1 VPVPPLADKVAEY
14 GDPTVPAARDVVV
27 TCNCEGL
34 TVMES
39 GFVAVTPELSLTWT
53 VKLLAPAVVGVPEI
67 VFPLILNPA
76 GSVPLLT
83 DQE

>member
-1 VPVPPLADKVAEY
+1 MPPLADKVAEY
-14 GDPTVPAARDVVV
+14 GDPTVPAASEVVV

-39 GFVAVTPELSLTWT
+39 GFVTVVPELSLTWT
-53 VKLLAPAVVGVPEI
+53 VKLLGPAVVGVPEI
-67 VFPLILNPA
+67 VFPLMLSPA
-76 GSVPLLT
+76 GSVPLLI

>member
-1 VPVPPLADKVAEY
+1 MPPLADKVAEY
-14 GDPTVPAARDVVV
+14 GDPTVAAASEEVV

-39 GFVAVTPELSLTWT
+39 GFVAVAPELSLTWT
-53 VKLLAPAVVGVPEI
+53 VKLLPPAVVGVPEI
-67 VFPLILNPA
+67 VLPLILSPA

>member
-1 VPVPPLADKVAEY
+1 MPPLADKVAEY
-14 GDPTVPAARDVVV
+14 GDPTVAAASEVVV

-39 GFVAVTPELSLTWT
+39 GFVAVAPALSLTWT
-53 VKLLAPAVVGVPEI
+53 VKLLAPAVVGLPEI
-67 VFPLILNPA
+67 VLPLMLSPA

>member
-1 VPVPPLADKVAEY
+1 MPPLADKVAEY

-27 TCNCEGL
+27 TCNLEGL

-39 GFVAVTPELSLTWT
+39 GFVAVAPELSLTWT
-53 VKLLAPAVVGVPEI
+53 VKLLDPAVVGVPEI
-67 VFPLILNPA
+67 VLPLMLSPS

-83 DQE
+83 DHE

>member
-1 VPVPPLADKVAEY
+1 VPPLVDKVAEY
-14 GDPTVPAARDVVV
+14 GDPTVPAASEVVV

-39 GFVAVTPELSLTWT
+39 GFVAVVPELSLTWT

-76 GSVPLLT
+76 GSVPVLT

>member
-1 VPVPPLADKVAEY
+1 MPPLADKVAEY
-14 GDPTVPAARDVVV
+14 GDPTVPAASEVVV

-39 GFVAVTPELSLTWT
+39 GFVAVVPELSLTWT
-53 VKLLAPAVVGVPEI
+53 VKLPVPAVVGVPEI
-67 VFPLILNPA
+67 VLPLIPNPA
-76 GSVPLLT
+76 GSAPLLT